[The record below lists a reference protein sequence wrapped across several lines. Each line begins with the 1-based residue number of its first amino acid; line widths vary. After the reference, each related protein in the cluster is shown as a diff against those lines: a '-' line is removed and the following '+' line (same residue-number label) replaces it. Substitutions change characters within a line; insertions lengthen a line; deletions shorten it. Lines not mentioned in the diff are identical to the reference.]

1 MRFHL
6 ALAVLAG
13 LELTIAS
20 PLASPLMA
28 QHGGRIASPA
38 LTHDTASSATMR
50 VMHAMMTTPARFR
63 RTVTNLPNGVR
74 TLTESDDAG
83 ARRLLHEYAA
93 GAEAAVHTSHHPTA
107 PEQRTSESTMPV
119 DGPPVRRIVANAPG
133 GVMITET
140 STDAPTVTMLQRRAR
155 DLTGPLGHDMA
166 SMHARMVSHGNAA
179 AGETQ
184 HSGHQTVGTHGTM
197 SHTNSDS
204 AFAAVQQRGAAVMG
218 VDQYTST
225 HRFEALPDG
234 GRIELQRN
242 TDDTA
247 GTEAIRAHLQDIA
260 RAFSAGDFSAAAAV
274 HMQAVP
280 GVAVMAAKRDR
291 IRYTVTSL
299 PRGGALRITTGDA
312 DVVAAVA
319 QFMAFQRMD
328 HRAP

>member
-83 ARRLLHEYAA
+83 ARRLLHAYVA
-93 GAEAAVHTSHHPTA
+93 GVEATVHTSHHPTA
-107 PEQRTSESTMPV
+107 AAPRATDSAMPV
-119 DGPPVRRIVANAPG
+119 DGLPVRRIAAHALG
-133 GVMITET
+133 GMMITET
-140 STDAPTVTMLQRRAR
+140 STDAPTVTMVQRRAG

-166 SMHARMVSHGNAA
+166 SMHARMVTHSKPAA
-179 AGETQ
+179 REKAP
-184 HSGHQTVGTHGTM
+184 SGHQTSGTHGNT
-197 SHTNSDS
+197 SDVNSDS
-204 AFAAVQQRGAAVMG
+204 AFAVVQQRGAAVMG

-247 GTEAIRAHLQDIA
+247 GAEVIRAHLQQIA

-280 GVAVMAAKRDR
+280 GVPVMAAKRDR

-299 PRGGALRITTGDA
+299 PRGGTLRITTGDA

-328 HRAP
+328 HRAR